1 MFGNTCSKGW
11 LLCVCYIYLHIF
23 CNFEI
28 LVLTLYSALVFC
40 VHLLVLPLCLITNIR
55 CIVMSSSIVN
65 VGCAFTCVCR
75 EIQRA
80 GLNISLP
87 SNVDRKF
94 VMQVF
99 KLFTCFQ
106 LLPTP
111 SLSLSLSQQKNEQT
125 KNTYTHLS
133 HFNIA
138 YCLFCMS
145 IHVRYKSIKC
155 VFIYNNCWC
164 FNPKR
169 KYALASSRSTISS
182 TGKLT
187 VCCCG

>member
-99 KLFTCFQ
+99 KLFKCFQ

-111 SLSLSLSQQKNEQT
+111 SLSLSLSLSLSRRMNKQK
-125 KNTYTHLS
+125 
-133 HFNIA
+133 I
-138 YCLFCMS
+138 C
-145 IHVRYKSIKC
+145 IHI
-155 VFIYNNCWC
+155 
-164 FNPKR
+164 
-169 KYALASSRSTISS
+169 
-182 TGKLT
+182 
-187 VCCCG
+187 

>member
-1 MFGNTCSKGW
+1 M
-11 LLCVCYIYLHIF
+11 
-23 CNFEI
+23 
-28 LVLTLYSALVFC
+28 
-40 VHLLVLPLCLITNIR
+40 HLLVLPLCLITNIR

-87 SNVDRKF
+87 SNDDRKF

-99 KLFTCFQ
+99 KLFKCFQ

-125 KNTYTHLS
+125 KNMYTHLS